1 MAVISSAA
9 AKHQQQNDQQN
20 QHGRSTFLSVEDLAT
35 DKENMLSVRGRQDR
49 RRRIPA
55 ATPTPASTRV
65 GWRLLRHEDRCEK
78 GKLVYST
85 YLGGADVEDD
95 IHIAVD
101 RRGRAYLAGT
111 TESSDFPEVNPIAG
125 ASSGLFQR
133 RG

>member
-1 MAVISSAA
+1 VAGRTGGAGFPLRRPLQRVPGSAGDFFVTKIDVKKA
-9 AKHQQQNDQQN
+9 
-20 QHGRSTFLSVEDLAT
+20 
-35 DKENMLSVRGRQDR
+35 
-49 RRRIPA
+49 
-55 ATPTPASTRV
+55 
-65 GWRLLRHEDRCEK
+65 
-78 GKLVYST
+78 KLVYST